1 MALSAGTRL
10 GSYEIVSALGSGGMG
25 DVYRAYDT
33 KLQRTVAIKVLA
45 SGDDE
50 TSRSRL
56 LEEARAASSLNHPN
70 ICTVHEIHDAGDR
83 AFIVMENVDG
93 RPLGDLIPNEGL
105 PVETFVRYAVQIAD
119 AMAYAHEHGVVHRDL
134 KTSNV
139 VVSRDGRAKVLDFGL
154 ARRELTSSAEDATRS
169 RTPLAESGAIAGT
182 LGYMAPEVLKGQP
195 ADALS
200 DIWALGVLLHRMLS
214 GVMPFK
220 GDTGFDLT
228 ATILR
233 DPPSPLPTRVPA
245 SLRSII
251 TRCLAKEPAHR
262 YPRADEIRAALE
274 TIGAD
279 LPANHAPMSIAR
291 PRTALPPDTLKP
303 VSPTPSRRMAVTLR
317 GIALATVGAGLLAI
331 FGWGS
336 FGSVADYVDGQG
348 ILILS
353 RGLRQLRAG
362 SDGTLNH
369 WNIKIN
375 DVVKDGQIVGEI
387 LLTGAAREPIRS
399 TVEGR
404 VYDLKK
410 QAGDLVRNGENLA
423 TIEPPGVEL
432 EPIVYID
439 ANNRKRI
446 NPGMEAQISP
456 TTVRR
461 EVYGFMMGTVD
472 TVGTYPVT
480 PERVTAVTGS
490 QQLMI
495 EILSQGVKVE
505 VQVKL
510 RRNDATP
517 TGYAW
522 SSTAGPPFK
531 IEGGTRVSM
540 GVVVSRTSPF
550 KYYVTPF
557 FKNLIAGR
565 QG

>member
-1 MALSAGTRL
+1 VT
-10 GSYEIVSALGSGGMG
+10 
-25 DVYRAYDT
+25 
-33 KLQRTVAIKVLA
+33 
-45 SGDDE
+45 
-50 TSRSRL
+50 
-56 LEEARAASSLNHPN
+56 
-70 ICTVHEIHDAGDR
+70 DAG
-83 AFIVMENVDG
+83 E
-93 RPLGDLIPNEGL
+93 
-105 PVETFVRYAVQIAD
+105 
-119 AMAYAHEHGVVHRDL
+119 
-134 KTSNV
+134 
-139 VVSRDGRAKVLDFGL
+139 
-154 ARRELTSSAEDATRS
+154 
-169 RTPLAESGAIAGT
+169 IAGT

-195 ADALS
+195 GDVLS
-200 DIWALGVLLHRMLS
+200 DVWALGVLLHRMLA
-214 GVMPFK
+214 GALPFK

-228 ATILR
+228 AAILR
-233 DPPSPLPTRVPA
+233 DPPAALPTRVPA
-245 SLRSII
+245 SLRGII

-262 YPRADEIRAALE
+262 YQRADQIRAALE

-279 LPANHAPMSIAR
+279 LPGNHASMSIAR
-291 PRTALPPDTLKP
+291 RGTALPPDLLKP
-303 VSPTPSRRMAVTLR
+303 VSLTPSRRMAVTLR

-331 FGWGS
+331 VGWGS

-362 SDGTLNH
+362 GDGTLNH

-446 NPGMEAQISP
+446 NPGMDAQIRP

-472 TVGTYPVT
+472 TVGEYPVT

-495 EILSQGVKVE
+495 EILSEGVKVE
-505 VQVKL
+505 AHVKL

-531 IEGGTRVSM
+531 IEGGTRVLM
-540 GVVVSRTSPF
+540 RVVVGHTTPF
-550 KYYVTPF
+550 TYYVAPF
-557 FKNLIAGR
+557 FKNLVG
-565 QG
+565 G